1 MVYPWLHAVNIFHD
15 IFPSSA
21 VQLLPGLALL
31 CQDPAVLWDFPVT
44 MPVEPH
50 QQGAC
55 ATVHRA
61 TSSTLPTTG
70 PVKVSH
76 LGHTCWVCATV
87 HRATSS
93 TLPTTGPVKVSHLG
107 HTCWLCATVHM
118 ATNKMSVAPLK
129 VSLTGHTHRGVGGVL
144 LHTANSSTLL
154 TTGPVKIR
162 QSGHTHGGWGG
173 YCTQGYQLNL
183 AVNRTCESKSVRPH
197 PWGGGGG
204 GRVIVHRATNKMSS
218 VAPVKVSLSGH
229 THRGCVLLCTGLPT
243 KYQ

>member
-129 VSLTGHTHRGVGGVL
+129 VSLTGHTHRGVGGCYCTQLTVQL
-144 LHTANSSTLL
+144 CWQQDLWRYVSQATPTGGGGAIAHRATSSTLL
-154 TTGPVKIR
+154 SIG
-162 QSGHTHGGWGG
+162 
-173 YCTQGYQLNL
+173 
-183 AVNRTCESKSVRPH
+183 
-197 PWGGGGG
+197 
-204 GRVIVHRATNKMSS
+204 
-218 VAPVKVSLSGH
+218 PVKVSLSGH
-229 THRGCVLLCTGLPT
+229 THGGVGVGGGLLCTGLPT
-243 KYQ
+243 KCLQ